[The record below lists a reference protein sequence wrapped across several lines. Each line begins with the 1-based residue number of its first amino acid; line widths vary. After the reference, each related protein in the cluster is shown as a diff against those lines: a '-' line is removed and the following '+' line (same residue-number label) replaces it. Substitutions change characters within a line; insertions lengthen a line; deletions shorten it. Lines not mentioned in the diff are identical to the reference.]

1 MQTTALSSVLL
12 ILAIAVGTS
21 CTPQSRSSGNQ
32 AFEFSSGGAYHIQEL
47 GEWQV
52 KLDSAGAFSITHIV
66 RDEVKEFG
74 TFTLTEGENSEMWQ
88 LIRAANIEG
97 LASSQR
103 PGVPDEVQYTFVLAD
118 DAQIHSVE
126 IWIGDAREN
135 DRIVA
140 LVDGLAA
147 LIETYA
153 KQKPVLN

>member
-1 MQTTALSSVLL
+1 MRTTTLLSVFL
-12 ILAIAVGTS
+12 ILAIAVGAS
-21 CTPQSRSSGNQ
+21 CTPQSRSPGNRV
-32 AFEFSSGGAYHIQEL
+32 FEFSSGGAYHIQEF

-52 KLDSAGAFSITHIV
+52 NLDSAGAFSITHIV
-66 RDEVKEFG
+66 RDEVKEYG
-74 TFTLTEGENSEMWQ
+74 TYTLTEGENSETWQ
-88 LIRAANIEG
+88 LIGAANIEG

-135 DRIVA
+135 DSIVA